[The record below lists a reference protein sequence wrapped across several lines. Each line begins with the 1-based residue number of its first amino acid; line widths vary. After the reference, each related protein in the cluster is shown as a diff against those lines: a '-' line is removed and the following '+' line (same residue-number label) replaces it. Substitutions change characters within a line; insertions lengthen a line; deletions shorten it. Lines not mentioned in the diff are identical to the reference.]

1 MRLGSDLGA
10 RSNIS
15 WISHELGTRA
25 ESADQLQLDFT
36 RAWNAN
42 RERGSTST
50 RFHTSLERAPRARTN
65 FNWIS
70 HELGTRSK
78 SAYQLQLDF
87 TRAWNALHER
97 GSTSTRFHT
106 SFERAPGARTST
118 NQILRKLRKRNQSLF
133 R

>member
-36 RAWNAN
+36 RAWNAH
-42 RERGSTST
+42 RERVPTST
-50 RFHTSLERAPRARTN
+50 GFHTSLERAPRARTN

-70 HELGTRSK
+70 HELGTRSM
-78 SAYQLQLDF
+78 SADQLQLDF
-87 TRAWNALHER
+87 IPALNAHRER
-97 GSTSTRFHT
+97 GPAPTRFYA
-106 SFERAPGARTST
+106 SFGSATKAYSD
-118 NQILRKLRKRNQSLF
+118 KLLHL
-133 R
+133 